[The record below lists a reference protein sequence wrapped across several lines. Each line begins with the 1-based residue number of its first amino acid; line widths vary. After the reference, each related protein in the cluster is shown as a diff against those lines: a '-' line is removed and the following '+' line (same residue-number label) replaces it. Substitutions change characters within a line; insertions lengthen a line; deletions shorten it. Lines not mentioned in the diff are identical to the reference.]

1 MWPALH
7 AALFL
12 LSVLAVWLVLRRA
25 VRLAVFPYTT
35 RLITHG
41 HHREFNHRLAIE
53 ITRLIKGVSKII
65 NSHMLYEED
74 YFRSVPDLISMEN
87 NDIKLANMSNSDSPE
102 KRRLYKIA
110 ELKCGSIEYF
120 YKEFCQMITKLIETC
135 ELFLKVN
142 QDLI

>member
-1 MWPALH
+1 
-7 AALFL
+7 
-12 LSVLAVWLVLRRA
+12 
-25 VRLAVFPYTT
+25 
-35 RLITHG
+35 
-41 HHREFNHRLAIE
+41 
-53 ITRLIKGVSKII
+53 
-65 NSHMLYEED
+65 MLYEED